1 MLAVQPPGADPTAFP
16 VCSFN
21 IQFFGPSR
29 VSDDTVLARVVDC
42 SDIVAVQEL
51 GAPPYKGTSP
61 GGKAFKPDKEAAEY
75 FAAMQTLGYA

>member
-1 MLAVQPPGADPTAFP
+1 M
-16 VCSFN
+16 
-21 IQFFGPSR
+21 
-29 VSDDTVLARVVDC
+29 LARVVDC

-51 GAPPYKGTSP
+51 VAPPYKGTSP

>member
-1 MLAVQPPGADPTAFP
+1 MLAVQPPGADPTAFT

-29 VSDDTVLARVVDC
+29 VSDDAVLARVVDC

-51 GAPPYKGTSP
+51 VAPPYKGTSP